1 MVYRLRIYVW
11 GAYQI
16 GEACFLFVDISC
28 ALALLCHLSME
39 FSRIRRLS
47 SIPIEQEDH
56 FIQDLVKIAKWVVNI
71 LYRHLLRIGVTVLL
85 TRKSRVEPPWFLL
98 SLDFYTWCV
107 RFLVNRFDLMEEVTS
122 KLELMLWMNQVDEIV
137 GLGRKIGSMILMH
150 LGLLVWLLV
159 KFSQRLSDLAKLRY

>member
-1 MVYRLRIYVW
+1 MVYRIRIYVW

-85 TRKSRVEPPWFLL
+85 TRKSPVEPPWFLL

-122 KLELMLWMNQVDEIV
+122 KLESMLWMNQVDEIV
-137 GLGRKIGSMILMH
+137 GLRRKIGSMILMH